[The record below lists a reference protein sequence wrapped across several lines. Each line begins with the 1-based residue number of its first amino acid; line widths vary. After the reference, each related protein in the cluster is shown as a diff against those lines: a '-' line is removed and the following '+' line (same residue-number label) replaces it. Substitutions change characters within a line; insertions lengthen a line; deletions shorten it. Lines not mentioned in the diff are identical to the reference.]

1 MHKPFRI
8 GVLASTRGTDLQ
20 AIFEAIQNNTLTG
33 VKVAV
38 VISNVP
44 GCGALEKAKTAR
56 VPAVFINPKGKNRE
70 TYDQALAAV
79 LDKYTVDLIVLIGYM
94 RILSPWFV
102 RHFPKRIINVH
113 PALLPAFGGK
123 GFFGANVHEAVLHS
137 GATETGCTIHYVD
150 EGCDTGE
157 IILQKKITI
166 TPKDTPE
173 TLKEKVQ
180 ALEKE
185 WYPKVIASLAKKSA
199 HTI

>member
-20 AIFEAIQNNTLTG
+20 AIFDAIQNDTLTG
-33 VKVAV
+33 VEVAV
-38 VISNVP
+38 VISNLAD
-44 GCGALEKAKTAR
+44 CGALEKARTAR
-56 VPAVFINPKGKNRE
+56 VPAVFIDPKGKKRE
-70 TYDQALAAV
+70 TYDRALAAI
-79 LDKYTVDLIVLIGYM
+79 LDEHKVDLVVLIGYM

-123 GFFGANVHEAVLHS
+123 GFFGANVHEAVLKS

-157 IILQKKITI
+157 VILQKKIIIMPT
-166 TPKDTPE
+166 DTPE
-173 TLKEKVQ
+173 ILKEKVQ

-199 HTI
+199 RTI